1 MANRALVK
9 AAADKYIKK
18 SVAVGTM
25 KAYKK
30 EWRNWLN
37 FARER
42 GYRLAPPRPL
52 DLEDYL
58 VSSVA
63 ARASVAV
70 LETISAS
77 VNWHCAE
84 VGAPSPFDDRRI
96 TLMVSDFRRP
106 VQPRLPFTKSH
117 IRAFMDLGIP
127 DNLGAWRAAVILS
140 VCFSDFLRFSEVVN
154 VRLEDIEV
162 SKDGVC
168 FRVRKA
174 KNHRLGF
181 NVTLSVDKKRKYCV
195 GAYLLRFLEF
205 GLRWSP
211 GSAGFL
217 CCKVEKARFR
227 PSQSIGYSSLHAS
240 CKSLIKAAGLDP
252 SKFSTHSAKRGSATT
267 AVSAGCS
274 DAELTSMGRW
284 RSANTG
290 SRYVHDGP
298 EFRKK
303 LARRLSV

>member
-1 MANRALVK
+1 
-9 AAADKYIKK
+9 
-18 SVAVGTM
+18 M

-63 ARASVAV
+63 TRASVAL
-70 LETISAS
+70 LETVSAS

-96 TLMVSDFRRP
+96 TLLVHGRKSDFRRP
-106 VQPRLPFTKSH
+106 AQPRLPFTRSH
-117 IRAFMDLGIP
+117 IRAFMDLGKS

-140 VCFSDFLRFSEVVN
+140 VCFFDFLCFSEVVN
-154 VRLEDIEV
+154 VRLEDIKV
-162 SKDGVC
+162 CKGSVC

-181 NVTLSVDKKRKYCV
+181 DVTLSVDKKRKYCV
-195 GAYLLRFLEF
+195 GAYLSRFLES

-211 GSAGFL
+211 GSSGF
-217 CCKVEKARFR
+217 CAARSRR
-227 PSQSIGYSSLHAS
+227 PVSDRPRVLGIQP
-240 CKSLIKAAGLDP
+240 CMRAA
-252 SKFSTHSAKRGSATT
+252 R
-267 AVSAGCS
+267 V
-274 DAELTSMGRW
+274 
-284 RSANTG
+284 
-290 SRYVHDGP
+290 
-298 EFRKK
+298 
-303 LARRLSV
+303 